1 MDLARGRTESE
12 HPGRPSQ
19 DAGGSA
25 GPGTHA
31 PRPCRWPLRRAVMA
45 APAYTPCAPMH
56 RSHAATRSRA
66 AGRGMLGRALTLWY
80 KCTKTSRA
88 IVRRRIPAD
97 RSSVLPQRFYF
108 APPSCD
114 GGRATDRGPSLALR
128 LAAHQPSPSTVAREP
143 YVNKLH
149 LLLAER
155 PPLQVRRQLRDVV
168 VHVDRDPGLGRRR
181 GLPRCVAAVQ
191 DRRRRPAGRR
201 RSAGVRPVP
210 CYLRAPWTRANATRE
225 FMELATIRLPAAT
238 PASAVTS
245 SRLAVP
251 HAVAEGD
258 QGHVGLEQL
267 GRRRA
272 RHGAG
277 GATARRERSAGVGR
291 VRTSPRS
298 FSGRRGWRPAR
309 LCSVRRTRRQSRR
322 VLCVYASAR
331 RDRRKRSAALDAPR
345 SRREPP
351 SFRLST
357 ECPPGSDS
365 FLTRT
370 LCAPRAA
377 TSCRRPYSCLSCLS
391 CMSSE
396 GTCAMR
402 LGSRLYTDSHR

>member
-267 GRRRA
+267 GCRRA

-277 GATARRERSAGVGR
+277 GATARRERSAGGVGC
-291 VRTSPRS
+291 
-298 FSGRRGWRPAR
+298 GRRHALSAVAVVGGPPGYAASGVPVASPGA
-309 LCSVRRTRRQSRR
+309 CSVSTPA
-322 VLCVYASAR
+322 LGETDENAR
-331 RDRRKRSAALDAPR
+331 P
-345 SRREPP
+345 
-351 SFRLST
+351 LS
-357 ECPPGSDS
+357 
-365 FLTRT
+365 
-370 LCAPRAA
+370 
-377 TSCRRPYSCLSCLS
+377 
-391 CMSSE
+391 
-396 GTCAMR
+396 MR
-402 LGSRLYTDSHR
+402 LAAAESLRASGSAVSAWF